1 MDLFQQYTGVALL
14 WIYFSSTIVFL
25 FGIWQTKYVSK
36 ILGISQKKGIFLYL
50 WHTLI
55 CIAHYFCVT
64 KVGNDVFGTYVNSL
78 NPSLEQNYLWTGEL
92 QYSTNIFIL
101 NFYLYIN

>member
-1 MDLFQQYTGVALL
+1 MDPFQQHTGFALL
-14 WIYFSSTIVFL
+14 WIYLSIILVFL

-55 CIAHYFCVT
+55 CIAHYFWVT
-64 KVGNDVFGTYVNSL
+64 KVGNDVLGTYVNSL
-78 NPSLEQNYLWTGEL
+78 NPSLDQNYLWTGEL

-101 NFYLYIN
+101 LEI